1 MKRIPILLTV
11 LCFGVLMFAQHAVA
25 QKPVNVSGNWDV
37 ITRMPTGNVTEKWTI
52 HQDGD
57 KITGTVKGAQ
67 GDATVEGAMVDKIF
81 FRVSVKAPD
90 AESLIR
96 ATADKDSM
104 DGSVTIGRAEYLWS
118 AKRAK

>member
-11 LCFGVLMFAQHAVA
+11 LCVFGLMLAQHTVA
-25 QKPVNVSGNWDV
+25 QKAPNVSGNWDV
-37 ITRMPTGNVTEKWTI
+37 ITRMPSGNVSEKWTI
-52 HQDGD
+52 RQDGE
-57 KITGTVKGAQ
+57 KITGTVKGPQ
-67 GDATVEGAMVDKIF
+67 GDGTVEGAMVDKIF

-90 AESLIR
+90 TEHLIR

-104 DGSVTIGRAEYLWS
+104 DGSITIGRAEYLWS